1 MSLAIFDLDN
11 TLLNGD
17 SDHAWGEFLVKKGIV
32 DESFYRTQNDHF
44 YELYKQSKLDIMAYL
59 AFALE
64 PLTRFSLDEL
74 STLHA
79 EFMHTVIAPMRL
91 PKADALLQ
99 HHRQQGDYLLIITAT
114 NGFVTQ
120 PIAKALGVDDILAT
134 DPEIKGDAYTGRIVG
149 TPCYQDGKV
158 TRLNQWLQQTRQN
171 LENSYF
177 YSDSINDLPLLER
190 VTNPVA
196 TNPDDKL
203 LHIANERHWP
213 VLHLF
218 ND

>member
-1 MSLAIFDLDN
+1 M
-11 TLLNGD
+11 
-17 SDHAWGEFLVKKGIV
+17 VKKGIV

-44 YELYKQSKLDIMAYL
+44 YELYKQSKLDIMEYL
-59 AFALE
+59 AFALK

-134 DPEIKGDAYTGRIVG
+134 DPISGVMGVGMFACDGSTAADFLTSERASLARISRDATRASFSLIRRIG
-149 TPCYQDGKV
+149 SFSRSGMSLRAC
-158 TRLNQWLQQTRQN
+158 LSF
-171 LENSYF
+171 SYCRRT
-177 YSDSINDLPLLER
+177 SSR
-190 VTNPVA
+190 TTA
-196 TNPDDKL
+196 
-203 LHIANERHWP
+203 
-213 VLHLF
+213 
-218 ND
+218 